1 MELRDLF
8 KIGADIMHSNSD
20 DSTSGLDTN
29 NIIDA
34 LESILSN
41 GNGSIDLGGI
51 LASLSKNGLGEIVGS
66 WLGNGTNKV
75 ISTEQIVDLLGSEK
89 TERFAEELG
98 LTQQSAVNA
107 LAEVLPPMVDR
118 ATSGEGS
125 IVDEMMS
132 GSTGSSMETLSKM
145 FR

>member
-1 MELRDLF
+1 LELRDLL
-8 KIGADIMHSNSD
+8 KMGADIMHESSD
-20 DSTSGLDTN
+20 SSTSGLDTE

-34 LESILSN
+34 LENMLSN

-66 WLGNGTNKV
+66 WLGNGTNKA
-75 ISTEQIVDLLGSEK
+75 ISTEQIVDLLGSDK
-89 TERFAEELG
+89 TAKFAEELG
-98 LTQQSAVNA
+98 LTQQSAANA
-107 LAEVLPPMVDR
+107 LAEALPLMVDR
-118 ATSGEGS
+118 TTSGEGS
-125 IVDEMMS
+125 IVDEMMG